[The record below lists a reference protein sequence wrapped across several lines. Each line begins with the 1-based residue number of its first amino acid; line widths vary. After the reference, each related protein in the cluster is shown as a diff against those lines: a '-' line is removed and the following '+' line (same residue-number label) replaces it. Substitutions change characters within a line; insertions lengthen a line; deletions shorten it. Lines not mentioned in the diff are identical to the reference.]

1 MQVKNIMNLK
11 QIKNEMYKLQKNKD
25 NLRTITMK
33 K

>member
-25 NLRTITMK
+25 NLRIITMK